1 MKKDYFGK
9 IAEYGQ
15 LIIVSGPNGVGKRT
29 IIKEYIK
36 DHPNAIR
43 CVSVTTRPQRDDEVE
58 GQDYYFIS
66 HKEFNQLVRSNQML
80 EYGYLRRNGYGTIR
94 SAVEQ
99 LRSAGK
105 NVILDIDVVGA
116 MKVRTIYPDATLMF
130 ILPPTWEE
138 LEKRIRERRSES
150 EEAITEL
157 LLAAQ
162 EEVLCAEQY
171 DYVLINDTLEDTVR
185 RFAQIV
191 HGNRYSRNS
200 MKSFL
205 QSYIES
211 EINSS
216 FVDEIRSI

>member
-1 MKKDYFGK
+1 MQKEYFDK

-36 DHPNAIR
+36 DHPNAVR
-43 CVSVTTRPQRDDEVE
+43 CVSVTTRPQRDDEVD
-58 GQDYYFIS
+58 GKDYHFIS
-66 HKEFNQLVRSNQML
+66 HNEFNRLVRSNQML

-94 SAVEQ
+94 SAVEK
-99 LRSAGK
+99 LRAEGR

-116 MKVRTIYPDATLMF
+116 MKVRTIYPDSTLMF

-138 LEKRIRERRSES
+138 LERRIRNRREES
-150 EEAITEL
+150 EEVIAEL
-157 LLAAQ
+157 LSAAQ

-171 DYVLINDTLEDTVR
+171 DYILINDTLEDTVR
-185 RFAQIV
+185 RIAQIV
-191 HGNRYSRNS
+191 HGNRYSRSS

-211 EINSS
+211 EIDSS

>member
-1 MKKDYFGK
+1 MEKAYFGK

-15 LIIVSGPNGVGKRT
+15 LIIVSGPTGVGKRT

-66 HKEFNQLVRSNQML
+66 HKEFNQLIRSNQML

-99 LRSAGK
+99 LRAAGR

-138 LEKRIRERRSES
+138 LEKRIREKRSES
-150 EEAITEL
+150 EEQIDEL

>member
-1 MKKDYFGK
+1 MKKEYFGK

-43 CVSVTTRPQRDDEVE
+43 CVSVTTRPQRDNEVE

-99 LRSAGK
+99 LRAAGR

-138 LEKRIRERRSES
+138 LENRIRARRTES
-150 EEAITEL
+150 EDEVVEL
-157 LLAAQ
+157 LAAAQ

-171 DYVLINDTLEDTVR
+171 DYILINDTLEDTVR
-185 RFAQIV
+185 RFSQIV